1 MAIRL
6 RHERLKRGW
15 SQTQLAA
22 RAGLH
27 AQQVSGIETGML
39 RPYPAQL
46 ARLAR
51 VLNVPKEEADSL
63 LDEVRG
69 E

>member
-1 MAIRL
+1 M
-6 RHERLKRGW
+6 
-15 SQTQLAA
+15 
-22 RAGLH
+22 H

-39 RPYPAQL
+39 KPYPVHL

-51 VLNVPKEEADSL
+51 ALNVPKEEAHSL
-63 LDEVRG
+63 LDEVGG